1 MGVMATYR
9 QLMYDAKAL
18 QTHIKYSQSNP
29 EMPAPER
36 NAVLESL
43 FPLVNNTKPLY
54 FEVDTKED
62 IERLFRLQ
70 DEFKWNI
77 VIVSGKEAYAK
88 AEELKSRKIPV
99 LVSFDIA
106 DAPGW
111 YKEEKKKAK
120 KAESD
125 TTDTEMKKE
134 ELSDEEQHFRDR
146 QLKAWTMQAKN
157 IRMLLD
163 TGVKVGFTTQGTSF
177 KNMAGKIEVL
187 LDEGELTEEEIIQIM
202 TSGTAQ
208 ILGINKSF
216 GKVAKGMNAS
226 FTLFDK
232 PVFEKKSKAVSS
244 VSNGT
249 IHEF

>member
-1 MGVMATYR
+1 
-9 QLMYDAKAL
+9 
-18 QTHIKYSQSNP
+18 
-29 EMPAPER
+29 
-36 NAVLESL
+36 
-43 FPLVNNTKPLY
+43 
-54 FEVDTKED
+54 
-62 IERLFRLQ
+62 
-70 DEFKWNI
+70 
-77 VIVSGKEAYAK
+77 
-88 AEELKSRKIPV
+88 
-99 LVSFDIA
+99 
-106 DAPGW
+106 
-111 YKEEKKKAK
+111 
-120 KAESD
+120 
-125 TTDTEMKKE
+125 
-134 ELSDEEQHFRDR
+134 
-146 QLKAWTMQAKN
+146 MQAKN